1 MKIFREGTKRRIGRI
16 LIAGTTFLCLAT
28 VKVRAQQESTV
39 QLQVNAEDRL
49 AATIY
54 TSNIRYH
61 LQLAKNCGSA
71 NCCAGFSQC

>member
-39 QLQVNAEDRL
+39 QLQVNAEDAVRAQREL
-49 AATIY
+49 LRRIFPML
-54 TSNIRYH
+54 ILR
-61 LQLAKNCGSA
+61 KEPKPV
-71 NCCAGFSQC
+71 